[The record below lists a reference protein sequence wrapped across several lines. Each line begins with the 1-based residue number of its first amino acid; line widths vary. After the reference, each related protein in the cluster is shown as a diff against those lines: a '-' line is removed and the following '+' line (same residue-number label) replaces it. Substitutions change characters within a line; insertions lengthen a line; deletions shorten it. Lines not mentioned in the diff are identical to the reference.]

1 VFLHLGENVI
11 VPKKSVIG
19 IFDKDIC
26 CNAIS
31 TREYLEIAESE
42 KKTYKIGTTEKI
54 KTFVLTKEGLY
65 MSPISSITLVKR
77 FDNLFELEKDK

>member
-11 VPKKSVIG
+11 VPKNSVIG

-31 TREYLEIAESE
+31 TREFLEIAESE
-42 KKTYKIGTTEKI
+42 KKSYKIGSIEKT

-65 MSPISSITLVKR
+65 MSPISSSTLVKR
-77 FDNLFELEKDK
+77 FGHIFGLEKDK